1 MELLK
6 FINIPFV
13 SLLAL
18 IPSAVASL
26 VCSGNPLLFLE
37 KPFDYAQGDKQER
50 LKRKAGIWIADKSR
64 TIRF

>member
-1 MELLK
+1 MFCSLSDKINLLNTHIKMELLK

-26 VCSGNPLLFLE
+26 VCSGNPLLFFGKAL
-37 KPFDYAQGDKQER
+37 R
-50 LKRKAGIWIADKSR
+50 LRSG
-64 TIRF
+64 